1 MGKGEVEGEVDN
13 KRGLGDNAKNQTRT
27 GCSVGPPEEVLKTMM
42 TEDGGIEDRGEV
54 AGRSK
59 NSHST
64 QLIHPFVIITI
75 PLSSDLVTSGHTS
88 CVQFRLEL

>member
-27 GCSVGPPEEVLKTMM
+27 GMFCWSTEDLETMM

-64 QLIHPFVIITI
+64 QPIHPFVIITV
-75 PLSSDLVTSGHTS
+75 PLSSDLTSTGHFMCAIST
-88 CVQFRLEL
+88 